1 MQNYMKMR
9 DQYAYLAR
17 QSTWGGGLTRRPGGS
32 QGGVAATSP
41 GRIRLADGEEYST
54 RRPLVEQLH
63 KKGIQD
69 VLTVIYGRISRV
81 SNERQCFLRCALQAH
96 QEGKMDGFEKG
107 RGISSPELAALKC
120 EVVKRLVEGPLGCMP
135 VEAYCRM
142 HGLPEDEDTR
152 KRLLQNNQDKR
163 AVESMQTV
171 DHMYF
176 ATALTLGQPIM
187 VFQEQGQEDLVEVFG
202 AITDEA
208 LHQSIGEEPNSQ
220 SQTSHKLHIL

>member
-17 QSTWGGGLTRRPGGS
+17 QSTWGGGLTRRLGGS

-96 QEGKMDGFEKG
+96 QEGKNG
-107 RGISSPELAALKC
+107 RLGEREGDQLARVGSA
-120 EVVKRLVEGPLGCMP
+120 EMRGG
-135 VEAYCRM
+135 EAIGGRPT
-142 HGLPEDEDTR
+142 GLYASGS
-152 KRLLQNNQDKR
+152 LLQNAWPTR
-163 AVESMQTV
+163 GRG
-171 DHMYF
+171 H
-176 ATALTLGQPIM
+176 
-187 VFQEQGQEDLVEVFG
+187 
-202 AITDEA
+202 
-208 LHQSIGEEPNSQ
+208 
-220 SQTSHKLHIL
+220 